1 MAQAH
6 ISISLYSSRHAYSLR
21 TSAYLDFVLLISP
34 RIFASHKRISR
45 FRFTHLAT
53 HIRFAQAH
61 ISISLYSSRHAYS
74 LHTSAYLDFASLHLD
89 IRASHHRH
97 KKKADYEYTRIDFLL
112 ISLALVLNA
121 YIPICFATSSAKFSS
136 FFSIPSPVSKRTNF
150 FNVSSEPVAL
160 ATSAIY

>member
-21 TSAYLDFVLLISP
+21 TSAYLDFALLISP
-34 RIFASHKRISR
+34 RIFAS
-45 FRFTHLAT
+45 L
-53 HIRFAQAH
+53 RFAQAH
-61 ISISLYSSRHAYS
+61 ISISFYSSRHAYS
-74 LHTSAYLDFASLHLD
+74 LRTSAYLDFASLHLD